1 MGNHLA
7 MDNRGAFAAPKDL
20 NAGQRP
26 GDGQLCVLSP
36 AGGARYSAF
45 DLEGRSCAK

>member
-1 MGNHLA
+1 MRDYKF
-7 MDNRGAFAAPKDL
+7 M

-26 GDGQLCVLSP
+26 GLVVGCASIPP
-36 AGGARYSAF
+36 AGGARNSAF

>member
-1 MGNHLA
+1 MSA
-7 MDNRGAFAAPKDL
+7 RIL

-26 GDGQLCVLSP
+26 GLVGCASTLP